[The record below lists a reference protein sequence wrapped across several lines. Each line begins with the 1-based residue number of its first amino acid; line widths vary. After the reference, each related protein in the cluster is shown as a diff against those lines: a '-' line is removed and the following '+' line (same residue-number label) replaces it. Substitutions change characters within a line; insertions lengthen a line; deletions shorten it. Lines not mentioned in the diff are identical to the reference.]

1 VSDATAIGTPLRA
14 RREQGGTAVLEDWGI
29 NSEYG
34 VLRDVLLGSP
44 DAFRWLGEE
53 NAQYSALVRDT
64 LRRGY
69 RFDRDLALRQHAEM
83 VDAYRQAGVAV
94 HLLDASEEQPYGVYA
109 RDSNFMTPFGAV
121 VTQLANPRRR
131 GEYANVLRFYLSHD
145 IPVYDL
151 VSAGNF
157 EGGDFN
163 MIAPGCVL
171 IGYTGLRG
179 EEVAARQVGGWM
191 EAEGIEVR
199 YAPIDEYYVHI
210 DLMVCMLAEKL
221 AAVCLDTTDP
231 DIVAWI
237 EAKGIEVVPVS
248 FRETMGLGCNVVAL
262 GNDRVLSSTAAP
274 ELNARLRAL
283 GFEVYDPDMSQFQLA
298 GGGVHCMCQPL
309 RRDPG

>member
-1 VSDATAIGTPLRA
+1 MSDATAIGTPLRA

-231 DIVAWI
+231 EIVAWI
-237 EAKGIEVVPVS
+237 ESKGIELVPVS

>member
-1 VSDATAIGTPLRA
+1 MSDATATSAPLRA
-14 RREQGGTAVLEDWGI
+14 RREEGGTAVLEEWGI
-29 NSEYG
+29 NSEFG

-44 DAFRWLGEE
+44 EAFRWLGEE

-94 HLLDASEEQPYGVYA
+94 HLLDAREELPYSVYA

-131 GEYANVLRFYLSHD
+131 GEYANVLRFYLAHE

-283 GFEVYDPDMSQFQLA
+283 GFEVFDPDMSQFQLA

>member
-1 VSDATAIGTPLRA
+1 VSDATVTGTPLRA
-14 RREQGGTAVLEDWGI
+14 RREDGGTAVLEEWGI

-83 VDAYRQAGVAV
+83 VDCYRQAGVNV
-94 HLLDASEEQPYGVYA
+94 HLLDARDELPYGVYA

-121 VTQLANPRRR
+121 ITQLANPRRR
-131 GEYANVLRFYLSHD
+131 GEYANVLRFYLAHE

-163 MIAPGCVL
+163 MVAPGCVL

-191 EAEGIEVR
+191 AAEGIEVK

-210 DLMVCMLAEKL
+210 DLMVCMLADKL

-231 DIVAWI
+231 EIVTWI
-237 EAKGIEVVPVS
+237 ESKGIEIVPVS

-262 GNDRVLSSTAAP
+262 GNDRILSSTAAP

-283 GFEVYDPDMSQFQLA
+283 GFEVYDPDMSQYQLA

-309 RRDPG
+309 RRDPA

>member
-1 VSDATAIGTPLRA
+1 MLRTGETTSELCV
-14 RREQGGTAVLEDWGI
+14 RRPGGGSAVQERWGVD
-29 NSEYG
+29 SEYG
-34 VLRDVLLGSP
+34 VLRDVLLGGP
-44 DAFRWLGEE
+44 EAFRWLGEE

-69 RFDRDLALRQHAEM
+69 RFDRDAALRQHAEM

-94 HLLDASEEQPYGVYA
+94 HLLDAREELPYSVYA

-131 GEYANVLRFYLSHD
+131 GEYANVLRFYLAHE

-231 DIVAWI
+231 EIVSWI
-237 EAKGIEVVPVS
+237 ESKGIEVVPAS

-262 GNDRVLSSTAAP
+262 GNDRILSSTAAP

-309 RRDPG
+309 RRDSA

>member
-1 VSDATAIGTPLRA
+1 VSDATATSAPLRA
-14 RREQGGTAVLEDWGI
+14 RREEGGTAVLEEWGI
-29 NSEYG
+29 NSEFG

-44 DAFRWLGEE
+44 EAFRWLGEE

-94 HLLDASEEQPYGVYA
+94 HLLDAREELPYSVYA

-131 GEYANVLRFYLSHD
+131 GEYANVLRFYLAHE

-231 DIVAWI
+231 EIVAWI
-237 EAKGIEVVPVS
+237 ESKGIEVVPAS

-262 GNDRVLSSTAAP
+262 GNDRILSSTAAP

-283 GFEVYDPDMSQFQLA
+283 GFEVYDPDMSQYQLA

-309 RRDPG
+309 RRDQA

>member
-1 VSDATAIGTPLRA
+1 MSDATATSTPLRA
-14 RREQGGTAVLEDWGI
+14 RRAEGGTAVLEEWGI
-29 NSEYG
+29 NSEFG

-44 DAFRWLGEE
+44 EAFRWLGEE

-94 HLLDASEEQPYGVYA
+94 HLLDAREELPYSVYA

-131 GEYANVLRFYLSHD
+131 GEYANVLRFYLAHE

-231 DIVAWI
+231 EIVAWI
-237 EAKGIEVVPVS
+237 ESKGIEVVPAS

-262 GNDRVLSSTAAP
+262 GNDRILSSTAAP
-274 ELNARLRAL
+274 GLNARLRAL

-309 RRDPG
+309 RRDSA